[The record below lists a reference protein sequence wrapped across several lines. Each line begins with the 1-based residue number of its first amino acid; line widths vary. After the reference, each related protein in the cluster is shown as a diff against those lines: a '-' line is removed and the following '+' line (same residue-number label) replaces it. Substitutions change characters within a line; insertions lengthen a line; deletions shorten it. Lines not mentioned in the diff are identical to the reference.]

1 MIIIIT
7 MVIIIM
13 VMNGGVDE
21 DLSYLGNYDQGVN
34 VDVPQEWLVAL
45 LRQTHHLSPH
55 QLLQ

>member
-1 MIIIIT
+1 